1 MIPRKK
7 VLRRPRRAAGLAFAI
22 AVIAAHAGSA
32 SADYKL
38 RQDSTAGTGVSRVY
52 NACFSLSN
60 TVGEAVAGPVV
71 NGNLALYS
79 GFWGARPPAQRDSLM
94 RSGFEDCGP

>member
-1 MIPRKK
+1 MTPRKK
-7 VLRRPRRAAGLAFAI
+7 AVRRSRRAAVLAFAI
-22 AVIAAHAGSA
+22 AVIAAHAGNA
-32 SADYKL
+32 STDYRL

-52 NACFSLSN
+52 NSCFSLSN

-71 NGNLALYS
+71 NGNFALYS

-94 RSGFEDCGP
+94 RSSFEDCGP